1 MPKWV
6 FDVLRY
12 APVLIYI
19 LVLFVLF
26 MLGKFDNDWEYGG
39 LTREEKKAILKQ
51 NLAFV
56 LVLIYYTMM
65 SFIEFFIYET

>member
-26 MLGKFDNDWEYGG
+26 MLGKFDNDWEYIG

-65 SFIEFFIYET
+65 SFIEFFLYET